1 MKHLL
6 LGAAALLMCSGC
18 LSAYSDGPEYA
29 SASPP
34 SGFAVVHIYRPHK
47 SFGAL
52 QMIEASQPGRVVI
65 LPSGG
70 FATFVVPAGQVQ
82 LKSAI
87 NTWSEISALYLPGV
101 ATGISGSS
109 YNKATETP
117 VAIDAKPGAV
127 YFIRTE
133 FTSREEAPSA
143 ELVDTETGSD
153 EIDGLHLAAGGR
165 GRYPVTP
172 WVDAKPE
179 APPPA
184 PAEAPAAEVA
194 PGPAP
199 LPASP

>member
-70 FATFVVPAGQVQ
+70 FATLN
-82 LKSAI
+82 LKGGTI
-87 NTWSEISALYLPGV
+87 DV
-101 ATGISGSS
+101 GSV
-109 YNKATETP
+109 N
-117 VAIDAKPGAV
+117 
-127 YFIRTE
+127 
-133 FTSREEAPSA
+133 EAPLGVGF
-143 ELVDTETGSD
+143 ELDVSGFTPLSD
-153 EIDGLHLAAGGR
+153 WKFAG
-165 GRYPVTP
+165 
-172 WVDAKPE
+172 
-179 APPPA
+179 
-184 PAEAPAAEVA
+184 
-194 PGPAP
+194 
-199 LPASP
+199 